1 LYIKEILLTEKLDEC
16 WDLVEAHRQELATY
30 QDHMILKPDRA
41 RYKHLE
47 ETGCLR
53 TLALYDE
60 EDKMVGYSA
69 VVFSQSLHY
78 SDLPIAQNDVIY
90 VRKDLRKGRWGLK
103 LIEATEQ
110 MCKDLFNGRPFMM
123 LWHAKEDTAFASIM
137 PKLDYSVQ
145 DILFS
150 KIL

>member
-1 LYIKEILLTEKLDEC
+1 MKITEILLTEKLDEC
-16 WDLVEAHRQELATY
+16 WNLVEAHRQELATY
-30 QDHMILKPDRA
+30 QEHMILKPDRA
-41 RYKHLE
+41 RYKQLE
-47 ETGCLR
+47 DTGCLR
-53 TLALYDE
+53 TLALYDD
-60 EDKMVGYSA
+60 EDKIVGYSA

-90 VRKDLRKGRWGLK
+90 IRHDLRKGRWGMK
-103 LIEATEQ
+103 LIAATEQ

-123 LWHAKEDTAFASIM
+123 LWHAKEGTAFASIM
-137 PKLDYSVQ
+137 PKLDYKVQ

>member
-1 LYIKEILLTEKLDEC
+1 LNIKEILLTEKLDEC
-16 WDLVEAHRQELATY
+16 WDLVEEHRQELATY
-30 QDHMILKPDRA
+30 QEHMILKPDRV

-53 TLALYDE
+53 TLALYDD

-69 VVFSQSLHY
+69 TIFTNSLHY

-90 VRKDLRKGRWGLK
+90 VRYDLRKGRWGLK
-103 LIEATEQ
+103 LIQDTEQ
-110 MCKDLFNGRPFMM
+110 MCKDLFKGRPFLM
-123 LWHAKEDTAFASIM
+123 LWHAKEDTAFAKLM
-137 PKLDYSVQ
+137 PKLDYRVQ
-145 DILFS
+145 DIIYS